1 MDSFINK
8 YNVLLSA
15 IGMDEIERLIQYIII
30 DVDVNKKDINK
41 MTETDFYKYC
51 NCYDKSSII
60 YGLYLFKKKDTD
72 RTLKILE
79 KASTF
84 FGKEND
90 NIVDDST
97 NIYPTFVY
105 RRDIVSFIR
114 VAIDLYNEHS
124 IEKRILDRIL
134 IVLNQMYQYVISD
147 KNFDIYNYFRVF
159 FDEMFFYVKDE
170 ISNFLVAREI
180 KTYAKGNIVDLS
192 KCEYTSPFCDV
203 IEFCVDGQW
212 GLMDTNNV
220 VILENQYDS
229 KFSDL
234 PQIGVNDDE
243 FVIVTIRSS
252 SKKGVLSLNTFSYI
266 VDADYDE
273 IFPLEREGRLYF
285 KVNIGGKHD
294 FSYFVDEFLGGFYGL
309 FLSNGQ
315 ELIPCEYTSLEFR
328 DDYIECDNK
337 LFDKDGKLIIGGY
350 SSLSIEAG
358 YLKIYF
364 NLYDKRYEDSFCLV
378 IDSTFYSLMPH
389 DGKKIK
395 LQPGTIY
402 CSLQEVF
409 DVYPKD
415 VLLRS
420 EVDLSY
426 IENGFIILRNPNVE
440 YQISELLEYEDIKKE
455 YLTDLMGYGAVF
467 SSFNFDVFCQYRY
480 GYIPKHSREK
490 DENQFPKYVDS
501 VWKDNYIHTKE
512 VIIIKIDH
520 NNENKWSIRVD
531 EAYSFAS
538 NYILYQKNDKI
549 GIIVND
555 TIYEPTFSGTALNS
569 NFVAVVKKGD
579 TKDGTYYKEQDETI
593 QFLEIKYN
601 NSILITN
608 VSDSFCPYN
617 HDWFPI
623 DFRNKYG
630 LFFENVKDDN
640 DSGFL
645 GNEENSYVND
655 YIDSPE
661 DAIMRSLSGH
671 GCDPELFGF

>member
-8 YNVLLSA
+8 YNILLSV
-15 IGMDEIERLIQYIII
+15 IGMDEIKCLMRYIIVDI
-30 DVDVNKKDINK
+30 DVNQKDIDK
-41 MTETDFYKYC
+41 LTEKVFYEYC
-51 NCYDKSSII
+51 SCCDISTVIH
-60 YGLYLFKKKDTD
+60 GLYLIREKESYRFKQ
-72 RTLKILE
+72 IFE
-79 KASTF
+79 KVFRGGVNDVVEAST
-84 FGKEND
+84 N
-90 NIVDDST
+90 NVS
-97 NIYPTFVY
+97 TFVY
-105 RRDIVSFIR
+105 RKDIISLIKDVIE
-114 VAIDLYNEHS
+114 LYDEHS
-124 IEKRILDRIL
+124 IGKETLDRIL
-134 IVLNQMYQYVISD
+134 IVLNQMYQSVITD
-147 KNFDIYNYFRVF
+147 KDFDVYNYFGCF
-159 FDEMFFYVKDE
+159 FHEMSLYIKDE
-170 ISNFLVAREI
+170 ISKFLLVREI
-180 KTYAKGNIVDLS
+180 KIYTKGEIVTLE
-192 KCEYTSPFCDV
+192 KCEYYSPFCGV
-203 IEFCVDGQW
+203 IEFCVDGKW

-220 VILENQYDS
+220 VILENLYDS
-229 KFSDL
+229 RFSDL
-234 PQIGVNDDE
+234 SQIDVNNE
-243 FVIVTIRSS
+243 KYVILSIGKP

-266 VDADYDE
+266 IDADYDE
-273 IFPLEREGRLYF
+273 VFPLKRYGRLYF
-285 KVNIGGKHD
+285 EVNIGGKHD

-440 YQISELLEYEDIKKE
+440 YHISELLEYDDIKKE
-455 YLTDLMGYGAVF
+455 YLTDLNGYGVIF
-467 SSFNFDVFCQYRY
+467 PPFNFDVFCKYRY
-480 GYIPKHSREK
+480 GYIPKHSHEK
-490 DENQFPKYVDS
+490 EENQFPKYVDS
-501 VWKDNYIHTKE
+501 VWKDNYIHQKE
-512 VIIIKIDH
+512 AIIIKVDQ
-520 NNENKWSIRVD
+520 NNQNVWSIRVD
-531 EAYSFAS
+531 DVYSFTS
-538 NYILYQKNDKI
+538 NYILYLKNEKI

-555 TIYEPTFSGTALNS
+555 TIYEPTFSGAALNS
-569 NFVAVVKKGD
+569 NYVAVVKKGD

-593 QFLEIKYN
+593 QFLEVEYN
-601 NSILITN
+601 NSILIKH
-608 VSDSFCPYN
+608 VSDSFYPYELN
-617 HDWFPI
+617 WFPI
-623 DFRNKYG
+623 GFRNKYG
-630 LFFENVKDDN
+630 LFVENVKDDN
-640 DSGFL
+640 ESGFFM
-645 GNEENSYVND
+645 NEENSYVND